1 MTVAHVHGSQKA
13 YLDMQFVH
21 NRNNE
26 PFLHMNWMSRALI
39 IHTIPIFKHFWTF
52 WIRNTTGAQ
61 LVEYDT
67 KLHHKMCLYS
77 FESKT
82 SKLVDVS
89 AVEIV
94 LYQWMNEANEHK
106 QPTLTWGKNPSTYC
120 ELRER
125 ERERAKAK
133 YYWFLVLFV
142 STTHG
147 YTVHTLYLV
156 EYLIH
161 AVPS

>member
-1 MTVAHVHGSQKA
+1 MKWIFFSRFGIYSVFCVFSVVCMTVAHVHGSQKA
-13 YLDMQFVH
+13 YLDMQFVY

-39 IHTIPIFKHFWTF
+39 IHTIPMFKHFGTF
-52 WIRNTTGAQ
+52 GILNTTGAQ

-94 LYQWMNEANEHK
+94 LYQWMNEANERK
-106 QPTLTWGKNPSTYC
+106 TENIDWLWI
-120 ELRER
+120 ER
-125 ERERAKAK
+125 EPKNNIID
-133 YYWFLVLFV
+133 F
-142 STTHG
+142 
-147 YTVHTLYLV
+147 
-156 EYLIH
+156 
-161 AVPS
+161 